1 MRPGVCEVF
10 SLGFLG
16 PLPESGEDA
25 DITDGVPAWAVV
37 DRPSF
42 DLGLRTSEVFPALRS
57 HAWRAS
63 KLDVR
68 ASASLVRTFGWA
80 IRRPF
85 TLFCR
90 CPVENKR
97 GRIRGGKGWEVVTD
111 NLQRA
116 GWNCGRSSS
125 TDHEGRQFW
134 VAGRGA

>member
-1 MRPGVCEVF
+1 FLWAFWGLFQRAGKTRTLPMACP
-10 SLGFLG
+10 LGRLWIAR
-16 PLPESGEDA
+16 L
-25 DITDGVPAWAVV
+25 
-37 DRPSF
+37 F